1 MKLTAAIMERWVVI
15 LGASLLVGL
24 GAVASTA
31 LAKCPPDWTRKTTNS
46 GTQIGTG
53 EPGGVPPVGCR

>member
-1 MKLTAAIMERWVVI
+1 MERWVVI

-31 LAKCPPDWTRKTTNS
+31 SAKCPPDWTRKTTNS